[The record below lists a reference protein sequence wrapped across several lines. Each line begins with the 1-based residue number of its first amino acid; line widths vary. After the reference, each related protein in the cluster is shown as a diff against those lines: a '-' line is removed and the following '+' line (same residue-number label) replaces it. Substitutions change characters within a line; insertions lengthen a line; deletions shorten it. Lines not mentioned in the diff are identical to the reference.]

1 MSERSEKIEIPS
13 HPGEF
18 LIDDLKASGLT
29 KANLAAALDMNRSNL
44 HRLLTGQISM
54 TARTALALE
63 AMGWSRAEHWL
74 RLQNVYDLAK
84 ARRQRVA

>member
-1 MSERSEKIEIPS
+1 MGERNEKIEIPS

-44 HRLLTGQISM
+44 HRLLTGQIAM

>member
-1 MSERSEKIEIPS
+1 MSETIEIPC
-13 HPGEF
+13 HPGKF

-29 KANLAAALDMNRSNL
+29 KAKLAAEIGMDRSNL
-44 HRLLTGQISM
+44 HRLLTGQIAM

-74 RLQNVYDLAK
+74 RLQNVYDLDQ
-84 ARRQRVA
+84 ARRERVA